1 MLEIKTQNSQYKKFW
16 IYRIKFVGSMHVSLF
31 EQFQDRTMMRGVSVT
46 VLVLAL
52 AFLWSTQTE
61 ARSYSSYWISPRRTD
76 YVLDHKFYNYLGTL
90 IYPKFISN
98 SLIV

>member
-1 MLEIKTQNSQYKKFW
+1 MQ
-16 IYRIKFVGSMHVSLF
+16 RVG
-31 EQFQDRTMMRGVSVT
+31 VT

-52 AFLWSTQTE
+52 ACLWSPQTE
-61 ARSYSSYWISPRRTD
+61 ARSYSSDWNSPRRTD

-98 SLIV
+98 FLIV